1 MSHDELLA
9 KIDILERDSESDIWL
24 IHNDRCCGNCI
35 CDKAEAEATS
45 PHKALRAVVELHKPE
60 GVCSDPDCEPQH
72 DWCSCGMD
80 AYPCP
85 TIQAIEKE
93 LG

>member
-1 MSHDELLA
+1 MTHDELLA

-45 PHKALRAVVELHKPE
+45 PHKALRAVVELSKPYLAGE
-60 GVCSDPDCEPQH
+60 VYVNPEFNQGVMAAFRLVID
-72 DWCSCGMD
+72 
-80 AYPCP
+80 
-85 TIQAIEKE
+85 AIEKE
-93 LG
+93 LK

>member
-1 MSHDELLA
+1 MTHDELLA

-45 PHKALRAVVELHKPE
+45 PHKALRAVVELCKEYENDIDVSGFAE
-60 GVCSDPDCEPQH
+60 GI
-72 DWCSCGMD
+72 
-80 AYPCP
+80 
-85 TIQAIEKE
+85 IQTIEKE
-93 LG
+93 LN